1 MYPHFPY
8 IMRCEEYVVYSIT
21 FPSNYKPA
29 LMGLCFTLSYQH
41 RTFEFP
47 PTHLSTSPQSLK
59 DCLYEFS
66 PFPSQVTCLSSL
78 DQMIMTSVSH
88 LITSHARLIF
98 VTDCRK
104 LTLSIALEW
113 TATAYCSYKVYVK
126 ARQVVAKL
134 YWAGALACTH
144 THTHVLIAGWF
155 NSLPYCSL
163 LGNDVVCKLKQK
175 LIHLLLSNQ
184 NINNTKHY
192 GNKTNK
198 CT

>member
-1 MYPHFPY
+1 
-8 IMRCEEYVVYSIT
+8 
-21 FPSNYKPA
+21 
-29 LMGLCFTLSYQH
+29 
-41 RTFEFP
+41 
-47 PTHLSTSPQSLK
+47 
-59 DCLYEFS
+59 
-66 PFPSQVTCLSSL
+66 
-78 DQMIMTSVSH
+78 MIMTSVSH

-198 CT
+198 CTWKYVNFLHSKRCKPPTYFVHLLWPSSGMCFTKDVLQRHEN